1 MASSQKIDG
10 VTACLTKDQ
19 NLLLNCTYTT
29 TQASLPLSCVFTF
42 DKKIVTT
49 TNSTIVVDPTYKSRA
64 TASIINNNVC
74 QMTLKGYSDDQPQ
87 TYNCNLY
94 QGNTNATAAKTVEKS
109 KNYIHFYVLF
119 PSAQC
124 CLLLLKSKI
133 SVLPIHVF
141 PSSLHYLSLFFCLS
155 CSVWSVSLS
164 LHNCIAH

>member
-1 MASSQKIDG
+1 MMYYRILATFCLLGMASSQKIDG

-94 QGNTNATAAKTVEKS
+94 QGNTNATAAKTVEK
-109 KNYIHFYVLF
+109 KNTNPCSDGNVLKHGGVI
-119 PSAQC
+119 
-124 CLLLLKSKI
+124 LLLA
-133 SVLPIHVF
+133 VVF
-141 PSSLHYLSLFFCLS
+141 PLLSGML
-155 CSVWSVSLS
+155 
-164 LHNCIAH
+164 